1 MTPWARAAALNFKQA
16 SRSVLTNYYLGRAA
30 SGEGSP
36 LPPARWPLF
45 IEPSRERPPPPR
57 RRRSPVGVPLRAEHL
72 GVLRRLHT
80 AILRRV
86 EVALR
91 LVEVEVKVEV
101 EVQIVV
107 EIVRVEAVGHRMVRD
122 ADEKNSVKNRLA
134 V

>member
-45 IEPSRERPPPPR
+45 IEPSRERP
-57 RRRSPVGVPLRAEHL
+57 
-72 GVLRRLHT
+72 RLHT

-107 EIVRVEAVGHRMVRD
+107 EIVRVEAVGHRMVWSRQISGS
-122 ADEKNSVKNRLA
+122 KRRT
-134 V
+134 